1 LPWCPSRPLSEGS
14 AGKVLADG
22 LTEQL
27 ISNLLLF
34 PEFRVFSR
42 EASFSEAFA
51 GDPADIRSR
60 VHVDYLVQGSLRRD
74 ASRLRVT
81 ARLID
86 ARTGEFLWSRTYDRD
101 LSAASAIAI
110 EEDVAGGIAS
120 NLAAPYGAVS
130 EAVLKVCTTA
140 RPRPCPP
147 TNAC

>member
-1 LPWCPSRPLSEGS
+1 
-14 AGKVLADG
+14 VLADG

-51 GDPADIRSR
+51 GDPAEIRSR
-60 VHVDYLVQGSLRRD
+60 VQVDYFVQGSLRREN
-74 ASRLRVT
+74 ARLRVT

-101 LSAASAIAI
+101 LSAASSIAI
-110 EEDVAGGIAS
+110 EEEVAGGSRATS
-120 NLAAPYGAVS
+120 QRPM
-130 EAVLKVCTTA
+130 A
-140 RPRPCPP
+140 RSARRS
-147 TNAC
+147 